1 MGIVVTTGVD
11 EYRGVDNAL
20 EVLGGGVVELEVDTS
35 DAVEAGVNAL
45 EVLGVGVGELD
56 VNTSDAVEV

>member
-1 MGIVVTTGVD
+1 VGIVVTTGVD

-35 DAVEAGVNAL
+35 DAVEV
-45 EVLGVGVGELD
+45 
-56 VNTSDAVEV
+56 